1 MILAPHSRANRMYR
15 YFVWS
20 AIAIVTIGLC
30 CGCSSRAK
38 PPAAKIVVT
47 PVSTIKPPGPILIH
61 GNASV
66 LGGAGGEIP
75 FTLEL
80 PPGWT
85 WSDAQAEKIISAPQT
100 IVVSL
105 TASELPDDEKAERPN
120 AAARRRLVELPDEKM
135 LNDLAA
141 GGKVTIRDRRIIQIG
156 NTDAVWDVVAFQ
168 AEQDDQPMRLDTRC
182 HLKLGDKRFTI
193 ERSHIDT
200 RDPRT

>member
-1 MILAPHSRANRMYR
+1 MMLARHSRANRMYR
-15 YFVWS
+15 DFAWS

-38 PPAAKIVVT
+38 PPDAKIAVT

-61 GNASV
+61 GKANV
-66 LGGAGGEIP
+66 IGGAGGEIP

-85 WSDAQAEKIISAPQT
+85 WSDGQAEKSISSAQT
-100 IVVSL
+100 ILVTL

-141 GGKVTIRDRRIIQIG
+141 GGKVTI
-156 NTDAVWDVVAFQ
+156 
-168 AEQDDQPMRLDTRC
+168 
-182 HLKLGDKRFTI
+182 
-193 ERSHIDT
+193 
-200 RDPRT
+200 